1 MRRRTPRLD
10 KRGKRDYVERHLS
23 NELHWLLR
31 SATEWHIQDQLRLG
45 IDGYHVQ
52 VYAMDSACLHARALF
67 EFFVNR
73 TTHNHYG
80 YDQFLGGDPL
90 KSERYENWKGALH
103 GFLMHAQDRSSP
115 VPLKSLEGDKD
126 LNQMPVDFAR
136 EVLRLW
142 EAFEARL
149 SQSGNSDD
157 QELKQLARS
166 KRKEAIEGAERV
178 ANSAVAQMHAR
189 WKAQTLHPVFSFAG

>member
-1 MRRRTPRLD
+1 MGRHTPPLD
-10 KRGKRDYVERHLS
+10 ERGKREYIEKHLS

-31 SATEWHIQDQLRLG
+31 AATEWHIQDQLRLE

-73 TTHNHYG
+73 TTDNYYG

-90 KSERYENWKGALH
+90 ESDSYGNWKGPLH

-115 VPLKSLEGDKD
+115 VPLKTLEGDKD

-142 EAFEARL
+142 EGFEARL

-157 QELKQLARS
+157 QALKQLARS

-178 ANSAVAQMHAR
+178 ANSDVAQMHAR
-189 WKAQTLHPVFSFAG
+189 QKAQTLHPILSFAG